1 MKSNYIKTLL
11 LGVAFTTVLSG
22 CGDSWFER
30 EPKNILTDELVWND
44 PNMIKSQLANLY
56 NRIPHLH
63 GDFNTGGMC
72 ETDDAMYCGTLDQNY
87 RNELRYGNDYGRWW
101 DYGLIRDINMSLEN
115 IDKYG
120 KDILPD
126 AKVQFKAEFRFIRA
140 YVYFELVRRMG
151 GVPLITTTLEYDFSG
166 DPSYLRNPRA
176 KEHEVYDFIY
186 SECENIKSQLGNK
199 DSQTR
204 ANYYT
209 ALALESR
216 AMLYAGS
223 IAKYNALKTPNIV
236 TSGGEVGIPSS
247 MAEGYYRKSL
257 AASQEIIKN
266 GGYELY
272 ERESDKGVNFYKMHM
287 DKTKNP
293 EAIWVKDYKNPL
305 KVHSFGYDNV
315 IHHMREDNDNSSC
328 IGPSL
333 GLVEAFDYL
342 DGTQGTLRYMNG
354 NEYIVY
360 DTPADLF
367 ANKDARLYGTI
378 IYPGAKFK
386 NQDVDI
392 QAGVAVWNDKTGS
405 YDLLTDPQLGSFYEG
420 DNKKFVGQD
429 GPQTNSPN
437 VSNTGFYIRKFISEA
452 SGYTLRNYAENWW
465 PWFRLGEIYLNA
477 AEAAFELN
485 DEPIALSYIN
495 RLRERAGFPAN
506 SLTSLTI
513 EKIQNE
519 RRVELAFEDHRYFD
533 MKRWRIADITW
544 NGNTD
549 NDKAIVYGLYPY
561 RIAVAKPG
569 TQDQDKY
576 IFVKTRSERFKV
588 ARTFQQSNY
597 YSFIAD
603 DVINNNP
610 TIVKNPFQ

>member
-1 MKSNYIKTLL
+1 M
-11 LGVAFTTVLSG
+11 
-22 CGDSWFER
+22 
-30 EPKNILTDELVWND
+30 
-44 PNMIKSQLANLY
+44 
-56 NRIPHLH
+56 
-63 GDFNTGGMC
+63 
-72 ETDDAMYCGTLDQNY
+72 
-87 RNELRYGNDYGRWW
+87 
-101 DYGLIRDINMSLEN
+101 
-115 IDKYG
+115 
-120 KDILPD
+120 
-126 AKVQFKAEFRFIRA
+126 
-140 YVYFELVRRMG
+140 
-151 GVPLITTTLEYDFSG
+151 
-166 DPSYLRNPRA
+166 
-176 KEHEVYDFIY
+176 
-186 SECENIKSQLGNK
+186 
-199 DSQTR
+199 
-204 ANYYT
+204 
-209 ALALESR
+209 
-216 AMLYAGS
+216 
-223 IAKYNALKTPNIV
+223 
-236 TSGGEVGIPSS
+236 
-247 MAEGYYRKSL
+247 YYRKSL
-257 AASQEIIKN
+257 TASQEIITK

-272 ERESDKGVNFYKMHM
+272 EKESDKGVNFYKMLM
-287 DKTKNP
+287 DKTLNK

-315 IHHMREDNDNSSC
+315 VHHLREDNDNSSC

-342 DGTQGTLRYMNG
+342 DGTPGTLHYKNG
-354 NEYIVY
+354 NDYVVY
-360 DTPADLF
+360 DTPSDIF

-378 IYPGAKFK
+378 IYPGSKFR

-405 YDLLTDPQLGSFYEG
+405 YDLLTDSKLGSFYE
-420 DNKKFVGQD
+420 DNKTFVGQD

-485 DEPIALSYIN
+485 DEPTALPYIN
-495 RLRERAGFPAN
+495 RLRQRAGFPAN

>member
-1 MKSNYIKTLL
+1 MK
-11 LGVAFTTVLSG
+11 
-22 CGDSWFER
+22 
-30 EPKNILTDELVWND
+30 
-44 PNMIKSQLANLY
+44 
-56 NRIPHLH
+56 
-63 GDFNTGGMC
+63 
-72 ETDDAMYCGTLDQNY
+72 
-87 RNELRYGNDYGRWW
+87 
-101 DYGLIRDINMSLEN
+101 
-115 IDKYG
+115 
-120 KDILPD
+120 
-126 AKVQFKAEFRFIRA
+126 
-140 YVYFELVRRMG
+140 
-151 GVPLITTTLEYDFSG
+151 
-166 DPSYLRNPRA
+166 
-176 KEHEVYDFIY
+176 
-186 SECENIKSQLGNK
+186 
-199 DSQTR
+199 
-204 ANYYT
+204 
-209 ALALESR
+209 
-216 AMLYAGS
+216 
-223 IAKYNALKTPNIV
+223 
-236 TSGGEVGIPSS
+236 
-247 MAEGYYRKSL
+247 
-257 AASQEIIKN
+257 ASQEIIKE

-272 ERESDKGVNFYKMHM
+272 EKESDRGVNFYKMFM
-287 DKTKNP
+287 DKTLNK

-315 IHHMREDNDNSSC
+315 VHSLREDNDNSSC

-342 DGTQGTLRYMNG
+342 DGTSGTLHYKNG
-354 NEYIVY
+354 NDYVVY
-360 DTPADLF
+360 DTPSDIF

-378 IYPGAKFK
+378 VYPGSKFR

-405 YDLLTDPQLGSFYEG
+405 YDLLTDSKLGSAYD
-420 DNKKFVGQD
+420 DNKTFVGLD

-477 AEAAFELN
+477 AEAAFELD
-485 DEPIALSYIN
+485 DEPTALPYIN
-495 RLRERAGFPAN
+495 RLRQRAGFPAN

-561 RIAVAKPG
+561 RIAKPKPG
-569 TQDQDKY
+569 TSDQDKY
-576 IFVKTRSERFKV
+576 IFVKTKSERFKV

>member
-1 MKSNYIKTLL
+1 MKSNYIKMLL
-11 LGVAFTTVLSG
+11 MGVALTSILSG

-30 EPKNILTDELVWND
+30 DPKNILTNELIWND
-44 PNMIKSQLANLY
+44 PSMIKSQLANLY
-56 NRIPHLH
+56 NRIPQLH

-101 DYGLIRDINMSLEN
+101 DYGLIRDINMSIEN
-115 IDKYG
+115 IDKYSTELSEEE
-120 KDILPD
+120 KT
-126 AKVQFKAEFRFIRA
+126 QFKAEFRFIRA

-151 GVPLITTTLEYDFSG
+151 GVPLITKTLEYDFSG

-176 KEHEVYDFIY
+176 KEHEIYDFVFN
-186 SECENIKSQLGNK
+186 ECEAIKSQLGNK
-199 DSQTR
+199 SSQTR

-223 IAKYNALKTPNIV
+223 IARYNAMKTPSIV
-236 TSGGEVGIPSS
+236 TTGGEVGIPAD
-247 MAEGYYRKSL
+247 MAEAYYEKSL
-257 AASQEIIKN
+257 KASKEIIEK

-272 ERESDKGVNFYKMHM
+272 SKEANKGVNFYKMFV
-287 DKTKNP
+287 DKTANK
-293 EAIWVKDYKNPL
+293 EVIWVKDYKNPL

-315 IHHMREDNDNSSC
+315 VHHLREDNDNSSC

-333 GLVEAFDYL
+333 GLVEAFEYL
-342 DGTQGTLRYMNG
+342 DGTSGTLKYMNG
-354 NEYIVY
+354 DDYVVY
-360 DTPADLF
+360 NTPEEIF

-378 IYPGAKFK
+378 IYPGAQFR
-386 NQDVDI
+386 NQNVDI
-392 QAGVAVWNDKTGS
+392 QAGVAVWNTKTNS
-405 YDLLTDPQLGSFYEG
+405 YDLLTDPSLGSVYT
-420 DNKKFVGQD
+420 DKKTFVGQD

-477 AEAAFELN
+477 TEAAFELN
-485 DEPIALSYIN
+485 DETTALGYIN
-495 RLRERAGFPAN
+495 KLRERAGFPAN
-506 SLTSLTI
+506 SLASLTL

-533 MKRWRIADITW
+533 MKRWRIADTTW
-544 NGNTD
+544 NGNED

-561 RIAVAKPG
+561 RIAQAKPG

-588 ARTFQQSNY
+588 ARNFQPSNY

>member
-1 MKSNYIKTLL
+1 MKSKSIKIFLM
-11 LGVAFTTVLSG
+11 GVAITSMLSS

-30 EPKNILTDELVWND
+30 EPKNILTNELVWND

-56 NRIPHLH
+56 NRIPQLH

-101 DYGLIRDINMSLEN
+101 DYGLIRDINMSIEN
-115 IDKYG
+115 VDKYG
-120 KDILPD
+120 TDISADEKL
-126 AKVQFKAEFRFIRA
+126 QFKAEFRFIRA

-176 KEHEVYDFIY
+176 KEHEIYDFVY
-186 SECENIKSQLGNK
+186 SECEAIKSQLGNK
-199 DSQTR
+199 GSQTR

-236 TSGGEVGIPSS
+236 TSGGEVGIPSD
-247 MAEGYYRKSL
+247 MADDYYRKSL
-257 AASQEIIKN
+257 TASQEIITK

-272 ERESDKGVNFYKMHM
+272 EKESDKGVNFYKMLM
-287 DKTKNP
+287 DKTLNK

-315 IHHMREDNDNSSC
+315 VHHLREDNDNSSC

-342 DGTQGTLRYMNG
+342 DGTPGTLHYKNG
-354 NEYIVY
+354 DDYVVY
-360 DTPADLF
+360 DTPSDIF

-378 IYPGAKFK
+378 IYPGSKFR

-405 YDLLTDPQLGSFYEG
+405 YDLLTDPKLGSFYE
-420 DNKKFVGQD
+420 DNKTFVGQD

-485 DEPIALSYIN
+485 DEPTALPYIN
-495 RLRERAGFPAN
+495 RLRQRAGFPAN

-544 NGNTD
+544 NGNID

-561 RIAVAKPG
+561 RIAGAKPG

>member
-1 MKSNYIKTLL
+1 MKSKSIKIVL
-11 LGVAFTTVLSG
+11 LGVVLTSMLSS

-30 EPKNILTDELVWND
+30 DPKNILTNELVWND

-56 NRIPHLH
+56 NRIPQLH

-101 DYGLIRDINMSLEN
+101 DYKLIRDINMSIEN
-115 IDKYG
+115 IDTYG
-120 KDILPD
+120 TDISADDKL
-126 AKVQFKAEFRFIRA
+126 QFKAEFRFIRA

-151 GVPLITTTLEYDFSG
+151 GVPLITTTLAYDYNG

-176 KEHEVYDFIY
+176 KEHEIYDFVY
-186 SECENIKSQLGNK
+186 SECEAIKSQLGNK
-199 DSQTR
+199 GSQSR

-236 TSGGEVGIPSS
+236 TSGGEVGIPAD
-247 MAEGYYRKSL
+247 MADDYYRKSL
-257 AASQEIIKN
+257 TASQEIIKN

-272 ERESDKGVNFYKMHM
+272 EKESDKGVNFYKMFV
-287 DKTKNP
+287 DKTLNK

-315 IHHMREDNDNSSC
+315 VHHLREDNDNSSC

-342 DGTQGTLRYMNG
+342 DGTSGTLHYKNG
-354 NEYIVY
+354 NDYVVY
-360 DTPADLF
+360 DTPSDIF

-378 IYPGAKFK
+378 VYPGSKFR

-405 YDLLTDPQLGSFYEG
+405 YDLLTDSKLGSAY
-420 DNKKFVGQD
+420 DDDKTFVGQD

-485 DEPIALSYIN
+485 DEPTALPYIN
-495 RLRERAGFPAN
+495 RLRQRADFPAN

-561 RIAVAKPG
+561 RIAKPKPG
-569 TQDQDKY
+569 TSDQDKY
-576 IFVKTRSERFKV
+576 IFVKTKSERFKV

>member
-1 MKSNYIKTLL
+1 MKSNYIKMLL
-11 LGVAFTTVLSG
+11 MGVALTSILSG

-30 EPKNILTDELVWND
+30 DPKNILTNELIWND
-44 PNMIKSQLANLY
+44 PSMIKSQLANLY
-56 NRIPHLH
+56 NRIPQLH

-101 DYGLIRDINMSLEN
+101 DYGLIRDINMSIEN
-115 IDKYG
+115 IDKYSTELSEEE
-120 KDILPD
+120 KT
-126 AKVQFKAEFRFIRA
+126 QFKAEFRFIRA

-151 GVPLITTTLEYDFSG
+151 GVPLITKTLEYDFSG

-176 KEHEVYDFIY
+176 KEHEIYDFVFN
-186 SECENIKSQLGNK
+186 ECEAIKSQLGNK
-199 DSQTR
+199 SSQTR

-223 IAKYNALKTPNIV
+223 IARYNAMKTPSIV
-236 TSGGEVGIPSS
+236 TTGGEVGIPAD
-247 MAEGYYRKSL
+247 MAEGYYEKSL
-257 AASQEIIKN
+257 KASKEIIEK

-272 ERESDKGVNFYKMHM
+272 SKEADKGVNFYKMFM
-287 DKTKNP
+287 DKTANK
-293 EAIWVKDYKNPL
+293 EVIWVKDYKNPL

-315 IHHMREDNDNSSC
+315 VHHLREDNDNSSC

-333 GLVEAFDYL
+333 GLVEAFEYL
-342 DGTQGTLRYMNG
+342 DGTSGTLKYMNG
-354 NEYIVY
+354 DDYVVY
-360 DTPADLF
+360 NTPEEIF

-378 IYPGAKFK
+378 IYPGAQFR
-386 NQDVDI
+386 NQNVDI
-392 QAGVAVWNDKTGS
+392 QAGVAVWNTKTNS
-405 YDLLTDPQLGSFYEG
+405 YDLLTDPSLGSVYT
-420 DNKKFVGQD
+420 DKKTFVGQD

-477 AEAAFELN
+477 TEAAFELN
-485 DEPIALSYIN
+485 DETTALGYIN
-495 RLRERAGFPAN
+495 KLRERAGFPAN
-506 SLTSLTI
+506 SLASLTL

-533 MKRWRIADITW
+533 MKRWRIADTTW
-544 NGNTD
+544 NGNED

-561 RIAVAKPG
+561 RIAQAKPG

-588 ARTFQQSNY
+588 ARNFQPSNY

>member
-1 MKSNYIKTLL
+1 M
-11 LGVAFTTVLSG
+11 
-22 CGDSWFER
+22 
-30 EPKNILTDELVWND
+30 
-44 PNMIKSQLANLY
+44 
-56 NRIPHLH
+56 
-63 GDFNTGGMC
+63 
-72 ETDDAMYCGTLDQNY
+72 
-87 RNELRYGNDYGRWW
+87 
-101 DYGLIRDINMSLEN
+101 
-115 IDKYG
+115 
-120 KDILPD
+120 
-126 AKVQFKAEFRFIRA
+126 
-140 YVYFELVRRMG
+140 
-151 GVPLITTTLEYDFSG
+151 ITTTLEYDFSG

-176 KEHEVYDFIY
+176 KEHEIYDFVY
-186 SECENIKSQLGNK
+186 SECEAIKSQLGNK
-199 DSQTR
+199 GSQTR

-236 TSGGEVGIPSS
+236 TSGGEVGIPSD
-247 MAEGYYRKSL
+247 MADDYYRKSL
-257 AASQEIIKN
+257 TASQEIITK

-272 ERESDKGVNFYKMHM
+272 EKESDKGVNFYKMLM
-287 DKTKNP
+287 DKTLNK

-315 IHHMREDNDNSSC
+315 VHHLREDNDNSSC

-342 DGTQGTLRYMNG
+342 DGTPGTLHYKNG
-354 NEYIVY
+354 DDYVVY
-360 DTPADLF
+360 DTPSDIF

-378 IYPGAKFK
+378 IYPGSKFR

-405 YDLLTDPQLGSFYEG
+405 YDLLTDPKLGSFYE
-420 DNKKFVGQD
+420 DNKTFVGQD

-485 DEPIALSYIN
+485 DEPTALPYIN
-495 RLRERAGFPAN
+495 RLRQRAGFPAN